1 MNEPTLI
8 GLASVAIMLVL
19 IYAGMHV
26 GIALSLLSFVGV
38 WMIRGDAT
46 VAANLLALA
55 ASDAISDYVFGVV
68 PLFVL
73 MGLLVA
79 VADIGKD
86 SFEVANQIFRRVR
99 GGLGIATV
107 AANAV
112 FAAITGISIASAA
125 VFTKVAVPEMLRHGY
140 SPRFAVGVVAGS
152 SVLGM
157 LIPPSLLLI
166 LYGVLTEKSVGDLF
180 VAGIIP
186 GIVLAIAYSVG
197 ILLMG
202 RFTPGFVGGRIVS
215 DEQQGAPLMSAG
227 EMVARMMPVV
237 ALVVLVLGGLYAG
250 LFTPTEAGAVGAA
263 GALVLAII
271 KRKLS
276 GAALWQ
282 VLVET
287 GRITASICFL
297 IIAAQLYSRMLAV
310 SGVTELLRALTVS
323 TGLGFPGL
331 LTIFVLVVLLLGTI
345 LDSSSI
351 MLITIPLVL
360 PALVSF
366 NVDLIWFGI
375 VTLLAVEIGL
385 LTPPFG
391 IAVFVIKATLGIS
404 SPITLND
411 IFAGALP
418 FAAIMLVVLLLVIA
432 FPWLATALL

>member
-38 WMIRGDAT
+38 WMIRGDAS

-86 SFEVANQIFRRVR
+86 SFEVANQIFRRIR

-166 LYGVLTEKSVGDLF
+166 IYGLLSQQSIGDLF
-180 VAGIIP
+180 IAGIVP
-186 GIVLAIAYSVG
+186 GLLLSLLFCIYIVLTATFKPEGMFQSTTGAVSSAEMSLGQITKLLTPLIILAGLVIGG
-197 ILLMG
+197 I
-202 RFTPGFVGGRIVS
+202 
-215 DEQQGAPLMSAG
+215 
-227 EMVARMMPVV
+227 
-237 ALVVLVLGGLYAG
+237 YAG
-250 LFTPTEAGAVGAA
+250 WFTATESGAI
-263 GALVLAII
+263 GALGAFILAALR
-271 KRKLS
+271 RKLS
-276 GAALWQ
+276 WQGLWK

-287 GRITASICFL
+287 GQVTVAILFV
-297 IIAAQLYSRMLAV
+297 IIAANIYTRLIALSGLPNVLNEAV
-310 SGVTELLRALTVS
+310 VAAN
-323 TGLGFPGL
+323 LGFIGL
-331 LTIFVLVVLLLGTI
+331 LLIYAFLIVLLGTI
-345 LDSSSI
+345 LDGVSI
-351 MLITIPLVL
+351 MLIMVPMFLPLL
-360 PALVSF
+360 APH
-366 NVDLIWFGI
+366 NIDLIWFGI
-375 VTLLAVEIGL
+375 VTVVAVEIGL

-391 IAVFVIKATLGIS
+391 LSAFVIKSTLADSRIS
-404 SPITLND
+404 IGE
-411 IFAGALP
+411 IFRGAAP
-418 FAAIMLVVLLLVIA
+418 FAIIMGMLLLAIIFIPSIA
-432 FPWLATALL
+432 TVLVR